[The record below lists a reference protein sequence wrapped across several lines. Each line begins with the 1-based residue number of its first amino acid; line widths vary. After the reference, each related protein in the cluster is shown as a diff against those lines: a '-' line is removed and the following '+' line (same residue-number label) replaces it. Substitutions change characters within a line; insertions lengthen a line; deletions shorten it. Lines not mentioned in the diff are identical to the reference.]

1 MRSSTVPARIITAL
15 IGVVVTPIALGLL
28 SSGGLIWYQTFTRYG
43 GFDGTLLVGPTALQI
58 AGIALLVVVVLTGL
72 WSSAGLLAAGA
83 LSVIALVFALFPSI
97 TVSAYQLPVPREWID
112 GAYYGL
118 PTALLPVLG
127 GMGLALWFARHRP
140 SRSAAL
146 HVIGFFATPVLLL
159 AGAWLVI
166 LSIARFL
173 TSMQRFELSPAPD
186 ALGLLLGGIV
196 LLLAGLFFTRWSPF
210 ALLLPALF
218 LIIITPLLVTP
229 GSALFNVVYPI
240 DRDAALGLLGIVAMG
255 TGVAAA
261 VLYIAYTLVMVR
273 TRARAAR
280 FPATVHPGF
289 SGAEEGFRAG
299 IAPAGMYPGGAY
311 PGGAH
316 AGGAQYA
323 SASPENQPPAP
334 PVTPANG

>member
-43 GFDGTLLVGPTALQI
+43 GFDGTLLVGPTALQA
-58 AGIALLVVVVLTGL
+58 AGIALQVVVVLTGL

-83 LSVIALVFALFPSI
+83 LSVFTLAFALFPSL
-97 TVSAYQLPVPREWID
+97 TVWAYRLPVPHEWID
-112 GAYYGL
+112 GASYGL

-127 GMGLALWFARHRP
+127 SMGLALWFARHRP

-146 HVIGFFATPVLLL
+146 HVIGVFATPVLLL
-159 AGAWLVI
+159 VGAWLVA
-166 LSIARFL
+166 LSLARSL
-173 TSMQRFELSPAPD
+173 DSMRRLELGPAPD
-186 ALGLLLGGIV
+186 ALGLLLGGVVFIA
-196 LLLAGLFFTRWSPF
+196 AGFFFTRWSPY

-218 LIIITPLLVTP
+218 LIIITPLFVAP
-229 GSALFNVVYPI
+229 GSALFQVLFPI
-240 DRDAALGLLGIVAMG
+240 DRDAVFSLLGIVAMG

-261 VLYIAYTLVMVR
+261 VLYIANTLVLVR
-273 TRARAAR
+273 TRARAAQ

-289 SGAEEGFRAG
+289 AGAEEGFRAG
-299 IAPAGMYPGGAY
+299 IATAGMHPGGAY